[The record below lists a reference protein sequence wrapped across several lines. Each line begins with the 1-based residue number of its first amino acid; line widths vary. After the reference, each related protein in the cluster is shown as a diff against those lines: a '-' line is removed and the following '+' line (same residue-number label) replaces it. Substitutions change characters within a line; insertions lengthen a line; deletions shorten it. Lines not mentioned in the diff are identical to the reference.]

1 MRPAYEAF
9 IEAIKKDLNRV
20 NHYEWREV
28 YAKLM
33 QLATK
38 EEKKYLK
45 TEFKKLSYDV
55 AEVELGKLVLGIRDA
70 DNDEAVRVTER
81 VTHHLGLGRGWAR
94 QSGQTPQFV
103 PTMFE
108 SSSPIPKE
116 PEQMELDL

>member
-20 NHYEWREV
+20 NHYEWREA
-28 YAKLM
+28 YATLLR
-33 QLATK
+33 LATK

-45 TEFKKLSYDV
+45 TEFKKHAYDV

-70 DNDEAVRVTER
+70 DNDESVRVTER
-81 VTHHLGLGRGWAR
+81 VTHHLGLGRGLAR
-94 QSGQTPQFV
+94 QLGQTPQFV